1 MANERAKAFVE
12 KHKEIWKFIKF
23 TFTGVSTSVLEMA
36 ALLLRSHSLITL
48 VRYFSDCL
56 LIVMSTSSYLFANF
70 LALSGSC

>member
-36 ALLLRSHSLITL
+36 VYALLKYI
-48 VRYFSDCL
+48 
-56 LIVMSTSSYLFANF
+56 LFLQLQGVPVTF
-70 LALSGSC
+70 IPRLPLSGLYN

>member
-36 ALLLRSHSLITL
+36 VYALLQYVVFRSLQGVPVTDSP
-48 VRYFSDCL
+48 L
-56 LIVMSTSSYLFANF
+56 LHF
-70 LALSGSC
+70 LGI